1 MRGVTGIASCWQRG
15 LTTLRNLKDSR
26 HTSVLPDG
34 NCLTGDGNQF
44 SSGVVSLRI
53 ALPLLVIACFALLP
67 SPMVS
72 IHLSRRIFVRY
83 SFNEVLGIPVSA
95 AHALTEMGF
104 CRSLLAIA
112 ARSFNGSC
120 PFFRP
125 AACLSRDGSR

>member
-67 SPMVS
+67 ARLVPLL
-72 IHLSRRIFVRY
+72 LSRRFFVRY
-83 SFNEVLGIPVSA
+83 SFNEVLGIPVSPP
-95 AHALTEMGF
+95 HATQQM
-104 CRSLLAIA
+104 
-112 ARSFNGSC
+112 
-120 PFFRP
+120 
-125 AACLSRDGSR
+125 D